1 MLPPFHRSRL
11 APSHGAA
18 GSALAVLAL
27 VLSPAVVAQA
37 KPADQ
42 ASFWGLDRSWDVKIT
57 VTGEVLKTLYPK
69 GQTRM
74 GLSQRGRFKYS
85 KGSVEIAGHKFAE
98 VGLRFKGNSSWW
110 STPSSLKKS
119 FKLDFNRFI
128 DDQNFLGLKKINLQ
142 NNVTDPYQIREAVSY
157 QIYREAGVPA
167 GRTSF
172 ARVYLTVEGNEK
184 LQNAYLGSY
193 TLVEQ
198 VDREFLGDKFDGEKR
213 GLILKPE
220 GRVMPYLGR
229 AWNEEYEE
237 AFIPKTKA
245 KKSYAKPLIE
255 LARLVAQ
262 KDDEVLLAGVEEVL
276 DVSEFLNYCA
286 VTAFLANLDSPF
298 ALAHN
303 FYLGVPHG
311 SKKVVW
317 IPWDLNLSIGGFRMM
332 GASQSGLSVF
342 KPTSMPLF
350 TRLTAAPKYR
360 EIYVQHLR
368 ALAEGAGAAKPFLE
382 YLAIARKTTKDA
394 IAAEADRLEAVT
406 RATGSELGGIAALL
420 SRAGRGAGAG
430 GPGLDGYADTRAQ
443 NVLDQLDG
451 KVEGRAAGSNRMGG
465 FGATRRA
472 ATRDLM
478 VILRDMVVRGQV
490 LKLRKATVMSL
501 DAFQAGVDSLFGNID
516 QDADG
521 SINQAEL
528 MEELFAQRGESASRA
543 EARRVRRSADSNKD
557 RKVSK
562 SEWLSVFA
570 DSAKQWDVNSDGKLS
585 TAELKAK

>member
-1 MLPPFHRSRL
+1 M
-11 APSHGAA
+11 
-18 GSALAVLAL
+18 AVLSL

-37 KPADQ
+37 KPTDQ

-57 VTGEVLKTLYPK
+57 VTGEVLKALYPK

-85 KGSVEIAGHKFAE
+85 KGSVEIAGHKLAE
-98 VGLRFKGNSSWW
+98 VGLRFKGNSSYW

-128 DDQNFLGLKKINLQ
+128 DDQNFLGLKKVNLQ

-157 QIYREAGVPA
+157 RVYREAGVPA
-167 GRTSF
+167 GRTCF

-193 TLVEQ
+193 TIVEQ
-198 VDREFLGDKFDGEKR
+198 VDREFLGNKFGGEKR

-229 AWNEEYEE
+229 AWNEEYED

-245 KKSYAKPLIE
+245 KKSYTKPLIE

-350 TRLTAAPKYR
+350 TRLIAAPKYR

-368 ALAEGAGAAKPFLE
+368 TLAEGPGAAKPFLE
-382 YLAIARKTTKDA
+382 YLAVARKTTKEA

-430 GPGLDGYADTRAQ
+430 GAGLDGYAETRAQ

-472 ATRDLM
+472 ATRDIM

-490 LKLRKATVMSL
+490 LKLRKTTVVSMA
-501 DAFQAGVDSLFGNID
+501 AFQSGVESLFGNID

-521 SINQAEL
+521 SIDQAEL

-543 EARRVRRSADSNKD
+543 EARRVRRSADTNKD

-562 SEWLSVFA
+562 IEWLSVFA
-570 DSAKQWDVNSDGKLS
+570 DSAKQWDANSDGKLS
-585 TAELKAK
+585 TAELEAK